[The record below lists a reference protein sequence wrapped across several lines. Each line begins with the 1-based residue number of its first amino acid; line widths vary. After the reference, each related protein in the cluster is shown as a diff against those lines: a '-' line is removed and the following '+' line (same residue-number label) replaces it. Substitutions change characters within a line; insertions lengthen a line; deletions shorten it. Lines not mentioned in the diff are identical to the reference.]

1 MATNNTT
8 QTHQAPVGEVRPSQ
22 LLWTYGPGALVDLPS
37 VSVVTLGID
46 RWDKD
51 RCQPI
56 QEVRLLAAVRKVL
69 GPQVDSL
76 RMPPFHKG
84 DRVDPWSAEAFIGV
98 PVRPF
103 PRWMR
108 CVKCG
113 LLSPYDTGLFH
124 IKENKFRPE
133 KTRFVH
139 TACRGSKG
147 DQPAKT
153 ADAVPARFLLACRD
167 GHLDDFPWHYFVH
180 GGNSACKGTLRFFES
195 GASMQT
201 ENLWVKC
208 DGCPATRSLAQA
220 FGKAGKEN
228 LPSCRGRHPHLDH
241 FDAGCDEE
249 ARAVLLGA
257 TNSWFPVTL
266 SALAI
271 PQPNV
276 SPLHQIII
284 DFWEDFCEVE
294 DVAELKGTIKTL
306 SRRGEAQGIGEHD
319 PVAVWSAIEAHRTG
333 EVPVT
338 IGESD
343 IKGPEWDVL
352 TQPNPPTDYPHFM
365 SKTVGTPTTFG
376 PYISRVLLLE
386 RLREVNALMG
396 FTRVEAP
403 EESGDSDNRP
413 QMASLSRLK
422 KPDWIPANQVH
433 GEGIF
438 IQFDEPTL
446 VAWEALPAVQ
456 SVDKMLR
463 GGHKGWRNSRHL
475 DPTEGYPGIRYA
487 MLHTLSHVLIREL
500 ALECGYN
507 AASIRERI
515 YADTTGS
522 TPQAGILIYTAA
534 ADSDGTLGGLVDLG
548 KPENLG
554 PLLEQALNR
563 AKICSSDP
571 LCAEHDAEKDRSLHG
586 AACHACSL
594 VAETSCERGNRYL
607 DRSLLIPTLERV
619 DAAFFGAFLFSRD
632 TLNDSRS
639 TEVPATTERAI
650 ARPTPSDDRL
660 QTDAAVQDLPHAD
673 AVLRLSDLAQSFP
686 TAPFVLRLVSG
697 SKSSRV
703 RVRPVPTADLVAGQR
718 VVLASASL
726 QLRSAPV
733 SAVAGTLSMSTRTDA
748 VTEESFVMISV
759 NGVGGLAQAKMSAT
773 DWNSLKSVGIVE
785 DLN

>member
-1 MATNNTT
+1 MATNNMTP
-8 QTHQAPVGEVRPSQ
+8 THQAPVGEVRPSQ

-76 RMPPFHKG
+76 RMPPFHKS
-84 DRVDPWSAEAFIGV
+84 DWVDPWTAEAFVGV

-113 LLSPYDTGLFH
+113 LLSPYDAGLFQ
-124 IKENKFRPE
+124 IKENRFRPE
-133 KTRFVH
+133 RSRFVH

-147 DQPAKT
+147 DQPAKD
-153 ADAVPARFLLACRD
+153 ADAVPARFLLACRG

-208 DGCPATRSLAQA
+208 DGCPASRSLAQA

-241 FDAGCDEE
+241 FDAGCGEE

-284 DFWEDFCEVE
+284 DHWDDFCDVE
-294 DVAELKGTIKTL
+294 DVAELKGTIKAL
-306 SRRGEAQGIGEHD
+306 KKRGEAQGIEKHD
-319 PVAVWSAIEAHRTG
+319 SAAVWSAIEAHRNG
-333 EVPVT
+333 GGPAAAE
-338 IGESD
+338 GSD
-343 IKGPEWDVL
+343 IKSPEWDVL
-352 TQPNPPTDYPHFM
+352 TQANPPTDYPHFM
-365 SKTVGTPTTFG
+365 SKKVSTPTAFG

-403 EESGDSDNRP
+403 EESSDSGERP
-413 QMASLSRLK
+413 QMAKLSRGQA
-422 KPDWIPANQVH
+422 DWIPANQVH

-438 IQFDEPTL
+438 IQFDEQAL
-446 VAWEALPAVQ
+446 VDWEALGAVQ
-456 SVDKMLR
+456 AVDKMLR

-475 DPTEGYPGIRYA
+475 EPTDGYPGIRYA
-487 MLHTLSHVLIREL
+487 MLHTLSHLLIREL

-515 YADTTGS
+515 YADTAGDA
-522 TPQAGILIYTAA
+522 PQAGILIYTAA

-548 KPENLG
+548 TPESLG
-554 PLLEQALNR
+554 RLLEQALNR

-571 LCAEHDAEKDRSLHG
+571 LCSEHDPEKDRSLHG

-607 DRSLLIPTLERV
+607 DRSLLIPTLERME
-619 DAAFFGAFLFSRD
+619 AAFFKALR
-632 TLNDSRS
+632 
-639 TEVPATTERAI
+639 
-650 ARPTPSDDRL
+650 TPQDPPSNLRL
-660 QTDAAVQDLPHAD
+660 EPSLIKREDPAVQDTHSDGSSPQA
-673 AVLRLSDLAQSFP
+673 AIEGKYSTAEVGIRLSDLAENFP
-686 TAPFVLRLVSG
+686 SSPFVLRLING
-697 SKSSRV
+697 SKAKRI
-703 RVRPVPTADLVAGQR
+703 RVRPLPSIEIKTGQH
-718 VVLASASL
+718 VVMASPSL
-726 QLRSAPV
+726 QLRGAPI
-733 SAVAGTLSMSTRTDA
+733 SAVAGTFSISTRTNA
-748 VTEESFVMISV
+748 VTDEPFVLVSV
-759 NGVGGLAQAKMSAT
+759 NGEGGLAQARMSA
-773 DWNSLKSVGIVE
+773 DEWISLRSIGLIE